1 MCYLHACMSVCG
13 YVYVDAHGGQ
23 KRVPSGPG
31 VKVVVSQRQIRC
43 RNINTL
49 NCQIISL
56 VHNVLSTQ
64 HTELVLV
71 TEYNFIQINNIWT
84 F

>member
-1 MCYLHACMSVCG
+1 MPVCG
-13 YVYVDAHGGQ
+13 YVHVDAHGGQ

-31 VKVVVSQRQIRC
+31 VKVVVSQGQIRC
-43 RNINTL
+43 RNITGSSGRGGNTL

-64 HTELVLV
+64 HKEL
-71 TEYNFIQINNIWT
+71 FW
-84 F
+84 